1 MKINYYKDWDT
12 FWFDT
17 HDDFPREIKV
27 PVEVPNE
34 RVKEMLK
41 MPLAEVQEIVKRILI
56 DNL

>member
-27 PVEVPNE
+27 PIEVPDE
-34 RVKEMLK
+34 R
-41 MPLAEVQEIVKRILI
+41 VQEIVKRIVI